1 MKRRI
6 VIIAVF
12 LICFMTNVLAQNSID
27 KLVEEYSAVGTNSY
41 TSVVERDPNT
51 LKVGKVINVLKLSFV
66 DAGKFISAFKR
77 ESRTGNFT
85 EKYSPYSYKM
95 VLTVGKQNQNR
106 IYVLVCSDPYRPGRS
121 NTKFEEVKVTI
132 VINYR

>member
-12 LICFMTNVLAQNSID
+12 LICFMTNVMAQNSID
-27 KLVEEYSAVGTNSY
+27 KLVDEYSAAGTSSY
-41 TSVVERDPNT
+41 TSVVDRDPNT
-51 LKVGKVINVLKLSFV
+51 LKVRNIINVLSLENA

-85 EKYSPYSYKM
+85 EKYSPDSYKM
-95 VLTVGKQNQNR
+95 VITVGKQNQSR
-106 IYVLVCSDPYRPGRS
+106 IYVLACSDPYRPGRS